1 MLKKGLNATILVV
14 TLLFT
19 TLSANAK
26 IILASTFTCLN
37 IGSNKDSDH
46 ARVNINNG
54 GRSDFIMATLDN
66 TDFTYL
72 ISYAMRGTTN
82 YSGSANTLAW
92 GLGIYNLTNGNT
104 ISMQYSVRVG
114 VFSEFVNSAEIT
126 NSLLSN
132 LRLNPG
138 KWELI

>member
-26 IILASTFTCLN
+26 IILASTSTCLN

-54 GRSDFIMATLDN
+54 GHSDFLDN

-82 YSGSANTLAW
+82 YSGSTNTLAW